1 MAFTVISTSILDT
14 SSEKSKSMISAFCA
28 YVLPIFYLR
37 HRFLRLVAKVVYIQN
52 KIRAQLKTK
61 LCKAEVIETY
71 WNKLYG
77 QVMTKAIKFNDQKT
91 KDLLF
96 GITRIPAS
104 VKK

>member
-96 GITRIPAS
+96 EITRIPAS